1 MAHGNQIAVSSYQTM
16 VQIDQQ
22 QQLIF
27 VSIWRWHIIMT
38 SRLFFLSL
46 LLLDEEMKPF
56 AAPGNYSISIIRTP
70 ISKST
75 KQHEFICNTCY
86 NTDDN
91 TAADT
96 VSFFKM
102 NGNNNTK
109 WFICIITIDEHS
121 FRFSVWSVIGDFYHS
136 NF

>member
-1 MAHGNQIAVSSYQTM
+1 MKGWNHL
-16 VQIDQQ
+16 
-22 QQLIF
+22 QLQG
-27 VSIWRWHIIMT
+27 II
-38 SRLFFLSL
+38 
-46 LLLDEEMKPF
+46 
-56 AAPGNYSISIIRTP
+56 SISIIRTP

-75 KQHEFICNTCY
+75 KQHEFIYNTCY
-86 NTDDN
+86 NTDDD

-121 FRFSVWSVIGDFYHS
+121 FRFSVWSVA
-136 NF
+136 